1 MNDMKIIQLLP
12 TVSYGDAISNYAF
25 AIKKVIEKMG
35 IDTEIYAEISGKNMP
50 VRNISEL
57 EFLSNSDISKNI
69 LFNMT
74 GYNIINDNNILSD
87 KILYNHNISG
97 NDILI
102 YHMSTGSDI
111 NFSINKFPYNKIM
124 IYHNITPPEFF
135 RPYSR
140 ELFTLTNYG
149 YKGLEYLNNTFSL
162 CIADS
167 EYNKTQLIEYGYKC
181 NIKVCPVLIPFRKY
195 KSSPDISVVERYSDN
210 KTNIIFVGRIAP
222 NKKHEDIIK
231 TFYFY
236 KKINPE
242 SRLILVGSWAGT
254 EIYYERLKKYVEM
267 LNLKDV
273 IFTGHVDFSEII
285 SYYRVA
291 DIFLCMSE
299 HEGFCVPLVE
309 AMFFNVPIIALD
321 AGAVPET
328 LGDSGII
335 IPDNDPLRTAGIIHE
350 ILTDENLRQNIINSQ
365 RNRLRDFSYRKTSGT
380 LKKILTDFIKGE
392 NI

>member
-1 MNDMKIIQLLP
+1 MKIIQLLP
-12 TVSYGDAISNYAF
+12 TVLHGDAVSNDAF

-35 IDTEIYAEISGKNMP
+35 IDTEIYAEISGKNLP
-50 VRNISEL
+50 V
-57 EFLSNSDISKNI
+57 K
-69 LFNMT
+69 
-74 GYNIINDNNILSD
+74 
-87 KILYNHNISG
+87 NISG
-97 NDILI
+97 LKNISRNDIII
-102 YHMSTGSDI
+102 YHMSTGTEL
-111 NFSINKFPYNKIM
+111 NFRINKIPCRKIM

-140 ELFTLTNYG
+140 ELFALTSYG
-149 YKGLEYLNNTFSL
+149 YKGLEYLNNTFNL

-167 EYNKTQLIEYGYKC
+167 EYNKLQLTEYGYKC
-181 NIKVCPVLIPFRKY
+181 PVKVRPVLIPFQEY
-195 KSSPDISVVERYSDN
+195 KKTPDISVMKKYSDGW
-210 KTNIIFVGRIAP
+210 TNIIFIGRIAP

-236 KKINPE
+236 KKINPK
-242 SRLILVGSWAGT
+242 SRLILVGSWTGT
-254 EIYYERLKKYVEM
+254 EIYYERLKKYVEI

-291 DIFLCMSE
+291 DIFLCMSQ

-309 AMFFNVPIIALD
+309 AMFFNVPVVALN

-328 LGDSGII
+328 LGKSGII
-335 IPDNDPLRTAGIIHE
+335 IPENNPIRTAGIIHE
-350 ILTDENLRQNIINSQ
+350 ITNNKNLRKNIINSQ
-365 RNRLRDFSYRKTSGT
+365 KKRLCDFSYKKTSGL
-380 LKKILTDFIKGE
+380 LKKILKDFINGE

>member
-1 MNDMKIIQLLP
+1 MKIIQLLP

-25 AIKKVIEKMG
+25 EIKKVIENMG
-35 IDTEIYAEISGKNMP
+35 IDTEIYAEISGKNLP
-50 VRNISEL
+50 VRNVSEL
-57 EFLSNSDISKNI
+57 KFLSSPDISQNI
-69 LFNMT
+69 LSNMT
-74 GYNIINDNNILSD
+74 KYNIISED
-87 KILYNHNISG
+87 
-97 NDILI
+97 DILI
-102 YHMSTGSDI
+102 YHMSTGTDI
-111 NFSINKFPYNKIM
+111 NFSINRLPCNKIM
-124 IYHNITPPEFF
+124 IYHNITPYEFF
-135 RPYSR
+135 RPYNR
-140 ELFTLTNYG
+140 ELFALTSYG
-149 YKGLEYLNNTFSL
+149 YKGLRYLNNTFSL

-167 EYNKTQLIEYGYKC
+167 EYNKSQLIEYGYNC
-181 NIKVCPVLIPFRKY
+181 NIKVCPILIPFRKY
-195 KSSPDISVVERYSDN
+195 KSSQDISVMERYSDN
-210 KTNIIFVGRIAP
+210 ITNIIFVGRIAP

-254 EIYYERLKKYVEM
+254 ETYYGRLKKYVEM
-267 LNLKDV
+267 LNLSDV

-291 DIFLCMSE
+291 DVFLCMSE

-309 AMFFNVPIIALD
+309 AMFFNVPIIARD

-335 IPDNDPLRTAGIIHE
+335 VPDNEPIRTAGIIHE
-350 ILTDENLRQNIINSQ
+350 VVNNENLRQDIINSQ
-365 RNRLRDFSYRKTSGT
+365 RKRLRNFSYGKTSGK